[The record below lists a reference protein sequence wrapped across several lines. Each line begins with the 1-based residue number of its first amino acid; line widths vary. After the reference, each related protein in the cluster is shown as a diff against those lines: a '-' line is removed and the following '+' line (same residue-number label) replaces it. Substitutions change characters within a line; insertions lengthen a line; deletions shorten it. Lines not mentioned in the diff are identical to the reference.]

1 MKFRVVVLAIATIS
15 LSFSQV
21 AINTEATTVSANPIM
36 TSTQT
41 NPHGNLMCA
50 IFPSIC
56 PR

>member
-21 AINTEATTVSANPIM
+21 AINAEATTVSANPIL

-41 NPHGNLMCA
+41 KRLIHRGVLG
-50 IFPSIC
+50 FPN
-56 PR
+56 